1 MSTRKPE
8 DCVVKINAYDFIKTL
23 QIESNKLASKGIFL
37 SGSRLFHFA
46 GGVYSLTKLKS
57 SELRRNRCD

>member
-8 DCVVKINAYDFIKTL
+8 DCVVKVNAYDFIKTL
-23 QIESNKLASKGIFL
+23 QIESNKLASKGIVL

-46 GGVYSLTKLKS
+46 GDIFIDKVKEQRAKEESV
-57 SELRRNRCD
+57 